1 MTRCALAFQGV
12 ITSSRWRVLRR
23 HDGVEG
29 RVRIDATGP
38 MSNVEPVSAAAQDH
52 PMSLTILGPTAVPRS
67 GRIAAQLTDGP
78 EG

>member
-1 MTRCALAFQGV
+1 VTQYALASPGV
-12 ITSSRWRVLRR
+12 ITCSACCVVRR

-29 RVRIDATGP
+29 PVRIDVTGR
-38 MSNVEPVSAAAQDH
+38 MSNVEPVSAAVQDH
-52 PMSLTILGPTAVPRS
+52 PTSRTILGPAAVPRS